1 MNELNQNIQ
10 KFYDASTRLWE
21 ETWGEHMHHGYYGPD
36 GTAEKD
42 HFQAQVDLIEEFLR
56 WGQVSH
62 PSKILD
68 VGCGVGGSSLYLA
81 NKFGAEVTGITLS
94 PVQVSRARTRAN
106 EAELAERTHFYAADA
121 MNPPFPIESF
131 DLIWS
136 LESGEHM
143 PDKKRFLQTCFDML
157 KPGGMFLMATW
168 CHRHEPPELTQD
180 EQNSL
185 EKIYQAYHL
194 PYIISV
200 SEYARLAKEAGF
212 LAIET
217 ADWTEAVAPFWK
229 AVVRSVFRLKSIT
242 GLTQAGLSTIR
253 GAMAMSLMISGYR
266 SGLIRFGLV
275 QGRKREE

>member
-1 MNELNQNIQ
+1 MSKLNQNIQ

-42 HFQAQVDLIEEFLR
+42 HFQAQIDMIEEFLR
-56 WGQVSH
+56 WGNVTQ
-62 PSKILD
+62 PRKILD

-94 PVQVSRARTRAN
+94 PVQVSRAKTRAI
-106 EAELAERTHFYAADA
+106 EAERAEQTRFYAADA
-121 MNPPFPIESF
+121 MNPPFPNESF

-143 PDKKRFLQTCFDML
+143 PDKQRFLQTCFDLL
-157 KPGGMFLMATW
+157 KPGGIFLMATW
-168 CHRHEPPELTQD
+168 CHRPESPELTPD
-180 EQNSL
+180 ERNSL

-194 PYIISV
+194 PYIISI
-200 SEYARLAKEAGF
+200 SEYADLAKNVGF
-212 LAIET
+212 TAIET

-229 AVVRSVFRLKSIT
+229 AVVRSVFRVKSIT
-242 GLTQAGLSTIR
+242 GLAQAGFSTIR

-266 SGLIRFGLV
+266 SGLIRFGLL
-275 QGRKREE
+275 QGRKPF